1 MELYPLKVFLTVA
14 TERSF
19 SRAGEKL
26 LRTQPAISIAIQ
38 RLESDLKEKLID
50 RSGRELLF
58 TDAGR
63 VVLEFAKRFQNLES
77 ELENSLRELK
87 DNYAGRLAIGANE
100 TAALYLIQHIEQ
112 YRRLFPKVK
121 VQVRRSESSKIPSQ
135 LLDGELELAVLSYDP
150 ADDHLLT
157 QVIYTDRLALVVS
170 PKHRFADRTDISIAE
185 LDMET
190 FIAHNVI
197 SPYREAVLREFQR
210 QKVPLNMDVEMPTVE
225 TIRRLVQDNEGVSFL
240 PRMCVEQ
247 EIKTDLLREIR
258 VKELNIERKI
268 RLVYPARRRAEP
280 RRESVSRCRAAR
292 QCGRGCGPGNGVSIA
307 VAGGGIIGLTVAWR
321 LAQHGFPVTVFDK
334 GSMGGEAS
342 WAGAGML
349 APGGEIV
356 ATSPIARLALEARRL
371 YPSFVRELE
380 ETSATRI
387 DFQECGALDLA
398 YSAED
403 WRGLEARA
411 VQPGGARHPLRSA
424 RARPCTFYLPAH
436 SSGRARRCAILSGRR
451 HR

>member
-50 RSGRELLF
+50 RSGRELLL

-100 TAALYLIQHIEQ
+100 TAALYLIPHIEQ

-135 LLDGELELAVLSYDP
+135 LLDGELELGVLSYDP
-150 ADDHLLT
+150 ADDHLMT

-170 PKHRFADRTDISIAE
+170 PRHRFAGRTDISIAE

-210 QKVPLNMDVEMPTVE
+210 QRVPLNMDVEMPTVE
-225 TIRRLVQDNEGVSFL
+225 TIRRLVQDNEGVAFL

-247 EIKTDLLREIR
+247 EIKADLLREIR

-268 RLVYPARRRAEP
+268 RLVYPARRALSHAAKAFLDVV
-280 RRESVSRCRAAR
+280 RR
-292 QCGRGCGPGNGVSIA
+292 G
-307 VAGGGIIGLTVAWR
+307 
-321 LAQHGFPVTVFDK
+321 
-334 GSMGGEAS
+334 
-342 WAGAGML
+342 
-349 APGGEIV
+349 
-356 ATSPIARLALEARRL
+356 
-371 YPSFVRELE
+371 
-380 ETSATRI
+380 
-387 DFQECGALDLA
+387 
-398 YSAED
+398 SAEA
-403 WRGLEARA
+403 GPIQETA
-411 VQPGGARHPLRSA
+411 
-424 RARPCTFYLPAH
+424 
-436 SSGRARRCAILSGRR
+436 
-451 HR
+451 